1 MAGPKKPFWEES
13 YKRNGKLD
21 TFGSGKPSKSL
32 VSAVAMIKLP
42 AKALDLGCGEGR
54 NALYLA
60 GLGFETSA
68 SDISESGIA
77 KLKIVAKE
85 LQLNI
90 DATVCDMRQYE
101 FRKTFDLIV
110 CTGCLHLIHR
120 QEWQQVIKNMK
131 QATPSGGINVIGV
144 FTDEAPEPEDQRG
157 LMVGLFKEG
166 ELFTYYRDWEIIDKK
181 TYIFEHTHPD
191 GPTHKH
197 AGNDI
202 IARKP

>member
-1 MAGPKKPFWEES
+1 MEGAKKPFWEES
-13 YKRNGKLD
+13 YKRKDKLD
-21 TFGSGKPSKSL
+21 TFGGGKPSKSL
-32 VSAVAMIKLP
+32 VSAVVNINLP

-54 NALYLA
+54 NALYIA
-60 GLGFETSA
+60 KLGFETLA

-85 LQLNI
+85 LHLNI

-101 FRKTFDLIV
+101 FKETFNLII

-120 QEWQQVIKNMK
+120 QEWQQVIKTMK
-131 QATPSGGINVIGV
+131 LATHSGGINVVGV

-157 LMVGLFKEG
+157 MMVGLFKEG
-166 ELFTYYRDWEIIDKK
+166 ELLTCYQDWEILEKK

-197 AGNDI
+197 AGNEI